1 MWEEK
6 IIGDYIEKNNV
17 FFPND
22 RRWTMKDVA
31 AAMEYAIEKERE
43 RVAEILNSAE
53 SFMAAERV
61 LELKSLLDGD
71 VK

>member
-17 FFPND
+17 FFPKD
-22 RRWTMKDVA
+22 RKWTMQDVA

-43 RVAEILNSAE
+43 RIFERIKEQMSFGVANITTSWISAN
-53 SFMAAERV
+53 
-61 LELKSLLDGD
+61 L
-71 VK
+71 